1 VKPVVEWRRAY
12 FIYDF
17 LNMMKHLFITICLA
31 LVAFAANAQTITD
44 ELRRSKDGEGT
55 VVINQS
61 QEIER
66 LVNAADVRQ
75 QAEKAPSATTSE
87 PATATAPSTERGTS
101 ATEGVAATAETG
113 KKIMRHSYKTTGYR
127 IQIYSG
133 GNKRADR
140 IKCEQIAQRVKGSFP
155 NLPVY
160 VHFYS
165 PSWKC
170 RVGNFTNQ
178 EEASAVLK
186 QIRAMGYSQACL
198 VKGKIN
204 VQY

>member
-1 VKPVVEWRRAY
+1 
-12 FIYDF
+12 
-17 LNMMKHLFITICLA
+17 MKHFFITICLA

-44 ELRRSKDGEGT
+44 ELRRSKSGEGT

-66 LVNAADVRQ
+66 LVNADDVRR
-75 QAEKAPSATTSE
+75 QAEKTASATTTPGTAHSGAQSSATSSEPSATTS
-87 PATATAPSTERGTS
+87 PSTERSTS
-101 ATEGVAATAETG
+101 AAEGATTTVDTG

-133 GNKRADR
+133 GNKRTDR
-140 IKCEQIAQRVKGSFP
+140 VKCEQIAQKVKSHFP

-170 RVGNFTNQ
+170 RVGNFTSQ
-178 EEASAVLK
+178 EEATEVLK

-198 VKGKIN
+198 VKGKVN

>member
-1 VKPVVEWRRAY
+1 
-12 FIYDF
+12 
-17 LNMMKHLFITICLA
+17 MMKHFFITICLA

-44 ELRRSKDGEGT
+44 ELRRSRTGEGT
-55 VVINQS
+55 VVVHQS
-61 QEIER
+61 QEIDR
-66 LVNAADVRQ
+66 LVNAVDAKQ
-75 QAEKAPSATTSE
+75 QAGQTGTSAHTQGTVPAGTQSATAASEPAKNAAPSAE
-87 PATATAPSTERGTS
+87 GS
-101 ATEGVAATAETG
+101 ASTAEGTGTAADTG

-133 GNKRADR
+133 GNKRTDR
-140 IKCEQIAQRVKGSFP
+140 VKCEQIAQRVKGQFP

-170 RVGNFTNQ
+170 RAGNFTSQ
-178 EEASAVLK
+178 DEAMAVLK

>member
-1 VKPVVEWRRAY
+1 
-12 FIYDF
+12 
-17 LNMMKHLFITICLA
+17 MMKHFFLIICLA
-31 LVAFAANAQTITD
+31 LVASAANAQTITD
-44 ELRRSKDGEGT
+44 ELRRSQSGEGT
-55 VVINQS
+55 VIIHQS
-61 QEIER
+61 QEVER
-66 LVNAADVRQ
+66 LVNAVAVRQ
-75 QAEKAPSATTSE
+75 QTETGTAAAHAQGTAAGGTQHSAKPAEPANPGTPSAD
-87 PATATAPSTERGTS
+87 RGAS
-101 ATEGVAATAETG
+101 TAEGTGATVDTG

-140 IKCEQIAQRVKGSFP
+140 IKCEQISQRVKRQFP

-170 RVGNFTNQ
+170 RAGNFIDQ
-178 EEASAVLK
+178 EEALAMLK

-198 VKGKIN
+198 VKGKVN